1 MAQFLSL
8 NQFYG
13 FFLVTD
19 CKEKEVPFCI
29 EKKSL
34 FFANKNLQRHT
45 FPSNHFWME
54 GIEFQKLKCKQTADV
69 WCKQSL
75 SIKCRTHLTFLNSIS
90 LQWLLRPLHNNTLFW
105 LYYNGT
111 LNFFLSWNIPFWFW
125 LTTRLTFFT
134 NSHIKS
140 L

>member
-1 MAQFLSL
+1 MAQFLSI

-29 EKKSL
+29 GRKNSFLPKNVQIHFQVIIFEDWNV
-34 FFANKNLQRHT
+34 NKQLMFGVNKVYPSNAVHISHSWIA
-45 FPSNHFWME
+45 FPSSDSWGLFTTIHF
-54 GIEFQKLKCKQTADV
+54 
-69 WCKQSL
+69 
-75 SIKCRTHLTFLNSIS
+75 
-90 LQWLLRPLHNNTLFW
+90 FW

>member
-1 MAQFLSL
+1 MAQFLSI

-19 CKEKEVPFCI
+19 CKEKEVPFLHRR
-29 EKKSL
+29 KKP
-34 FFANKNLQRHT
+34 FFAKKCANT
-45 FPSNHFWME
+45 FPSNHFWR
-54 GIEFQKLKCKQTADV
+54 LKCKQTADV

-75 SIKCRTHLTFLNSIS
+75 SIKCSTHLTFLNSIS

-105 LYYNGT
+105 LCYNGT
-111 LNFFLSWNIPFWFW
+111 LNFFLSWNISFFWFW